1 MRSVAVAIEDA
12 DEELRDGSAAV
23 SGTVDAVDLARAQ
36 YYDLLAVLMG
46 RAPDRDLLGTL
57 GRLAGDGSVLGQ
69 PLESLAQASRAA
81 APETVARE
89 YHDLFV
95 GVGRGELLP
104 YASYYLTGFLNERPL
119 ARVRADLQSLG
130 IERDAAMTE
139 PEDHLAILLDC
150 MAGLV
155 AGRFEVEPDAARDF
169 FARHLEPW
177 AGRFFADLERAKA
190 ARFYRT
196 VGGLGRAFIEVEAQA
211 FAMDA

>member
-1 MRSVAVAIEDA
+1 MRSVAVDT
-12 DEELRDGSAAV
+12 DHTVEELQDDRARV
-23 SGTVDAVDLARAQ
+23 SGIIDEVDRGRAQ
-36 YYDLLAVLMG
+36 LYDLLAVILG
-46 RAPDRDLLGTL
+46 RAPQGDLLGL
-57 GRLAGDGSVLGQ
+57 IGGLEGDDSTLGQ
-69 PLESLAQASRAA
+69 PVAVLARTGRAA
-81 APETVARE
+81 AAEDVARE
-89 YHDLFV
+89 YHDLFI

-104 YASYYLTGFLNERPL
+104 YASYYRTGFLNERPL
-119 ARVRADLQSLG
+119 ARVRNDLRDLG
-130 IERDAAMTE
+130 IERDPAMTE

-155 AGRFEVEPDAARDF
+155 SGRIEAEPDAARAF
-169 FARHLEPW
+169 FVRHLEPW